1 MAPAMH
7 PSPRMT
13 RQIARVF
20 AGVTVR
26 SIMVAALLAVG
37 LVGAGVAAAAP
48 VSSAAPEDRILPTEQ
63 YTSEKARS
71 LAQRY
76 APHLRALNAKIY
88 HCMPWVEVQKGS
100 IGFFKPKHAT
110 QDDRYLSL
118 RIYIDQDPSPAF
130 AQLAMEERASAMF
143 SRYVGPMLRRM
154 AQPPLLTDASVDGYT
169 VIIEWLKQAPNA
181 AKDRPVHETI
191 AVFVDR
197 STAEQYVTGAA
208 PVTELAAQAKV
219 LGWDGEAALGA
230 LRLAAWDDDFVFV
243 HKVKN
248 YQLAPGVT
256 CP

>member
-1 MAPAMH
+1 MF
-7 PSPRMT
+7 
-13 RQIARVF
+13 ARKTLRGAVVV
-20 AGVTVR
+20 AVL
-26 SIMVAALLAVG
+26 VAAGLGPAV
-37 LVGAGVAAAAP
+37 VGAAAP

-63 YTSEKARS
+63 YTSDKARG

-76 APHLRALNAKIY
+76 APQLKALNSKIY

-100 IGFFKPKHAT
+100 IGFFKPKHST

-154 AQPPLLTDASVDGYT
+154 AQPPLLADASLDGFT
-169 VIIEWLKQAPNA
+169 VIVEWQKQVPNA
-181 AKDRPVHETI
+181 SKDRPVHETI

-197 STAEQYVTGAA
+197 NAAQQYVTGTV
-208 PVTELAAQAKV
+208 PITQLAQEARV
-219 LGWDGEAALGA
+219 LGWDGESALGA
-230 LRLAAWDDDFVFV
+230 LHLAAWDDNFVFV
-243 HKVKN
+243 HKVQN
-248 YQLAPGVT
+248 YQLAPGIT

>member
-1 MAPAMH
+1 MH
-7 PSPRMT
+7 PSPRMK
-13 RQIARVF
+13 RQVAQVF
-20 AGVTVR
+20 AGMTVR
-26 SIMVAALLAVG
+26 NITVAAAVVAILG
-37 LVGAGVAAAAP
+37 GAVAAVAAP

-76 APHLRALNAKIY
+76 ASQLRALNAKIY

-130 AQLAMEERASAMF
+130 AQLAIEERASAMF

-154 AQPPLLTDASVDGYT
+154 AQPPLLADASVDGYT
-169 VIIEWLKQAPNA
+169 VILEWLKQSPNA

-197 STAEQYVTGAA
+197 NTAEQYVTGAT
-208 PVTELAAQAKV
+208 PITEVVSHVRV
-219 LGWDGEAALGA
+219 LGWDGESPVGA

>member
-1 MAPAMH
+1 
-7 PSPRMT
+7 MT
-13 RQIARVF
+13 KQVARVF
-20 AGVTVR
+20 AGVTLR
-26 SIMVAALLAVG
+26 SLT
-37 LVGAGVAAAAP
+37 VGAVLVAVLGGAVVAAAAP
-48 VSSAAPEDRILPTEQ
+48 VSSAPEDRILPTEQ

-71 LAQRY
+71 LAARY
-76 APHLRALNAKIY
+76 ASQLRALNAKIY
-88 HCMPWVEVQKGS
+88 HCMPWVEVQKAS

-154 AQPPLLTDASVDGYT
+154 AQPPLLADASVDGYT
-169 VIIEWLKQAPNA
+169 VIVEWLKQSPNA
-181 AKDRPVHETI
+181 AKDRPIHETI
-191 AVFVDR
+191 AVFIDR
-197 STAEQYVTGAA
+197 NTAEQYLTGAA
-208 PVTELAAQAKV
+208 PITQLAAQARV
-219 LGWDGEAALGA
+219 LGWDGEASVGA

>member
-1 MAPAMH
+1 MH
-7 PSPRMT
+7 PAPRMK
-13 RQIARVF
+13 RQGTRVF
-20 AGVTVR
+20 ARVTLR
-26 SIMVAALLAVG
+26 TVAAVAVLIAGLGPAAVG
-37 LVGAGVAAAAP
+37 AAAP
-48 VSSAAPEDRILPTEQ
+48 SSAAPEDRILPAAQ
-63 YTSEKARS
+63 YTSDKARG

-76 APHLRALNAKIY
+76 APQLQALNSKIY

-100 IGFFKPKHAT
+100 IGFFKPKHST

-154 AQPPLLTDASVDGYT
+154 AQPPLLADASLDGFT
-169 VIIEWLKQAPNA
+169 VIVEWLKQVPNA
-181 AKDRPVHETI
+181 AKDRPIHETI

-197 STAEQYVTGAA
+197 DAAQQYVNGTVPIAQ
-208 PVTELAAQAKV
+208 LASQARV
-219 LGWDGEAALGA
+219 LGWDGESALGT
-230 LRLAAWDDDFVFV
+230 LRLAAWDDNFVFV
-243 HKVKN
+243 HKVQN